1 MRLLSLNKFLHSDI
15 LLCILLSSIMESDKS
30 QSATLRRYH
39 GPVAGVKVLVVDA
52 NSACRTIV
60 SKMLISLGYEG
71 N

>member
-1 MRLLSLNKFLHSDI
+1 
-15 LLCILLSSIMESDKS
+15 MESDKS
-30 QSATLRRYH
+30 QSANLRRYH

-60 SKMLISLGYEG
+60 SKMLLSLGYEG